1 VNLGAENRKKTII
14 AVILFAVAMIMTI
27 RMFSGSSSSS
37 DTPVVRASQT
47 EPTVPA
53 PPGRKTSRRTPKST
67 NKTTNAGPVTPNLDP
82 RLRINELREAETTEY
97 TGKGRNI
104 FRAQSDPEIPKP
116 IETGFKKKPEPVP
129 DPGPPPPPPPP
140 PINLKFFGIASQ
152 QGSRKAILSSGD
164 DVFVVAEGEIVQR
177 RYKIVKL
184 NPTSIEVQDV
194 LNNNLQTIPL
204 TAG

>member
-1 VNLGAENRKKTII
+1 MNLGAENRKKTII
-14 AVILFAVAMIMTI
+14 AVILFAIAMIMTI
-27 RMFSGSSSSS
+27 RMFSGGSSSSNP
-37 DTPVVRASQT
+37 PVVRASQT
-47 EPTVPA
+47 EPNVPA
-53 PPGRKTSRRTPKST
+53 PPARKTSRRTPRQTGKA
-67 NKTTNAGPVTPNLDP
+67 TNAGPVTPNLDP

-104 FRAQSDPEIPKP
+104 FRAQSDPEIPRPIAPAIPKP
-116 IETGFKKKPEPVP
+116 QPV
-129 DPGPPPPPPPP
+129 DTGPPTPPPPP

-152 QGSRKAILSSGD
+152 QGSRRAILSSGD
-164 DVFVVAEGEIVQR
+164 DVFVVREGEIVQR